1 MDSVAVSDIRRFE
14 SELLEFI
21 ATRHSKV
28 FEVIAETRELSD
40 DTIAALTKIVDEFKL
55 EFTVGN

>member
-1 MDSVAVSDIRRFE
+1 VSDIRRFE

-21 ATRHSKV
+21 ATRHANI

-40 DTIAALTKIVDEFKL
+40 DTIASLTKVVDEFKL
-55 EFTVGN
+55 EFAAGN

>member
-14 SELLEFI
+14 SELLDFI
-21 ATRHSKV
+21 ATRHPQV

-40 DTIAALTKIVDEFKL
+40 DTIASLTKIVDDFKL
-55 EFTVGN
+55 EFAAGN